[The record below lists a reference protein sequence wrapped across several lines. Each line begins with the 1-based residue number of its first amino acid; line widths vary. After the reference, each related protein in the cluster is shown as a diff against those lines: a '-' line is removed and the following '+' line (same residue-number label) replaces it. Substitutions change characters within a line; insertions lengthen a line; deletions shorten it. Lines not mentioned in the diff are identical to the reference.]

1 MLPLTKGPVTAVLA
15 GLSAGAILFL
25 AITPALRPLLGQT
38 PLNPSLIA
46 AAVFLL
52 AGVAAI
58 AVAVPARKVQNVE
71 PAVLLRQE

>member
-1 MLPLTKGPVTAVLA
+1 MLPLTKGPITAVLD
-15 GLSAGAILFL
+15 GLRAGAMLLL

-52 AGVAAI
+52 AGVAAT
-58 AVAVPARKVQNVE
+58 AVALPTRKAQYVE